1 MSIPNSLYLDCPSCG
16 DKTLHEV
23 LRGRISKGGDVL
35 ETTVK
40 CQECQ
45 LVHAAIVRE
54 PRSVK
59 VPIILSDMGITRK
72 MEFEFG
78 EDEMVVVEDEL
89 YVGDTNIIIT
99 AIEKGE
105 RRVDQAPAKEIK
117 TIWAKRYD
125 KVRVKISVNK
135 TSKTLAAELTALPDE
150 EFFVGDI
157 LTVGRDEVVIH
168 NIKTKEGMV
177 RHGGVAARD
186 IVRLYAK
193 SARTTYS

>member
-1 MSIPNSLYLDCPSCG
+1 MAIPNSLYLHCPSCG

-23 LRGRISKGGDVL
+23 LKGRISKGGDVL
-35 ETTVK
+35 ETTVR

-45 LVHAAIVRE
+45 QVHAAIVRE
-54 PRSVK
+54 PKSVK
-59 VPIILSDMGITRK
+59 VPIILSDMGATSK

-78 EDEMVVVEDEL
+78 EDELLAVGDEL
-89 YVGDTNIIIT
+89 FVGDANVIVT

-105 RRVDQAPAKEIK
+105 RRVDQAPAKEVR
-117 TIWAKRYD
+117 TLWAKKYD
-125 KVRVKISVNK
+125 KVRVRISVNK

-157 LTVGRDEVVIH
+157 LTIGRDEVVIH
-168 NIKTKEGMV
+168 SIKTKEAMV

-186 IVRLYAK
+186 IVRIYSK